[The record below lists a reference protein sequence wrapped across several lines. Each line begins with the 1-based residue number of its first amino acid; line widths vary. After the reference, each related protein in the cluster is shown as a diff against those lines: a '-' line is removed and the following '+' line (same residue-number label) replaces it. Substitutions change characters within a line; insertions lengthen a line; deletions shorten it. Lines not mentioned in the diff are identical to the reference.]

1 MGKPKPRPATKGAGK
16 GKATA
21 TQRGSNTASRPASAG
36 RTRLLL
42 QGRACR
48 PGQNEQAAPKPQG
61 RARGQPQGSL
71 AHSQS
76 GGGNAA
82 APPPPPPPLTAPP
95 AASPR
100 SAPPAEPA
108 LRAAGR
114 ARTTGVSCTSQRA
127 SRATR
132 RELGARQEPRQGEE
146 AGLGRAGEVTVEIGA
161 LGDEAAAAG
170 RAGENSVAG
179 TVRVAAVVPRTA
191 AATVPEVFA
200 AGASAVE
207 TVADPV
213 PAGGSTAAFGGG
225 STSPSAAPRVAQ
237 SEAEEPSPGADQEQT
252 AKAAL
257 SASPAPVTAA
267 VLAAAVSAAT
277 GKQGGAPTAEDVM
290 IAAASA
296 ETPVAAV
303 AANRQ
308 EHGHVEDEFPGRAN
322 GDSSGAAQAKSKKN
336 HGRRCHSSLGSAGH
350 CHVGSSKGRPY
361 AVDAGGESGT
371 GDHSS
376 IGASGGPGSAWYGP
390 RKARGRARGCHS
402 SGGS

>member
-1 MGKPKPRPATKGAGK
+1 MSKPR
-16 GKATA
+16 
-21 TQRGSNTASRPASAG
+21 Q
-36 RTRLLL
+36 
-42 QGRACR
+42 
-48 PGQNEQAAPKPQG
+48 
-61 RARGQPQGSL
+61 
-71 AHSQS
+71 
-76 GGGNAA
+76 
-82 APPPPPPPLTAPP
+82 
-95 AASPR
+95 SPR
-100 SAPPAEPA
+100 
-108 LRAAGR
+108 AGPEGSPR
-114 ARTTGVSCTSQRA
+114 
-127 SRATR
+127 
-132 RELGARQEPRQGEE
+132 GAWHIANQGEEPRQGEE

-200 AGASAVE
+200 AAASAVE

-213 PAGGSTAAFGGG
+213 HAGGSTAAFGGG

-252 AKAAL
+252 AEAAL
-257 SASPAPVTAA
+257 SALPAPVTAA

-303 AANRQ
+303 AAN
-308 EHGHVEDEFPGRAN
+308 
-322 GDSSGAAQAKSKKN
+322 S